1 MYVCYY
7 VFNMDNVRTTVVIP
21 RDLLKAA
28 KLAAIERQTSV
39 SGLIQKG
46 LKEVV
51 YKNKSK
57 KRDNSLLNLLGKR
70 SIGIKKIRREDI
82 YDDYLRKKISY

>member
-1 MYVCYY
+1 
-7 VFNMDNVRTTVVIP
+7 MDNIRTTVIIP
-21 RDLLKAA
+21 KELLKAA

-39 SGLIQKG
+39 SGLIQEG

-51 YKNKSK
+51 QRKKSPK
-57 KRDNSLLNLLGKR
+57 KDNRLLNLLGKR

-82 YDDYLRKKISY
+82 YDDYLRKKISS